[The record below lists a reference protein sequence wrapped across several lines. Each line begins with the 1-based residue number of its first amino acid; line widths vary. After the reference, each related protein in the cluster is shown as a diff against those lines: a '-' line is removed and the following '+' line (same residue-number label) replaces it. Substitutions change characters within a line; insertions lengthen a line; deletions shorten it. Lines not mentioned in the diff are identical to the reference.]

1 VYLYRERNW
10 TVLGKL
16 IERLD
21 SYQRQKKFEELA
33 ETL

>member
-1 VYLYRERNW
+1 VYLYRERIW

-21 SYQRQKKFEELA
+21 LHQRQFEELA